1 MDPVIHI
8 LLVEDDPAHAELIER
23 AFDGS
28 SGRFRVS
35 VAGNLAAAQSLLRQT
50 VPDLIIA
57 DWRLPDGD
65 GLDLLK
71 GSDGRA
77 EIPVVLM
84 TSHGNERVA
93 VEAIQSGV
101 LDYVV
106 KSVESLSDM
115 PHTADRALREWIH
128 RRERARMQEALQASE
143 RKYRFLAD
151 HVVDV
156 IWTMDLQMHLT
167 FMSPSAE
174 TMYGWTLEEWATL
187 QPQDYLTPQSLAIA
201 QKTLADHLAMQGR
214 PEDEEVTL
222 EMEQYRKDG
231 TTFWTEV
238 KARLLRGERGTPAS
252 IIGSTRDITGRKRV
266 EQALVQEKA
275 FSDMVIDSLPGVF
288 YICDEQGL
296 LLRWNDNEK
305 VVTGYSREDLSQMSV
320 LGLFQHDR
328 ELMAAH
334 LREVFETGRASVEAS
349 IVTRSGMSVPF
360 YLTGFRMVS
369 DDKRYLVGVGI
380 DISERR
386 RLEQQLIHAQK
397 MEAIGVLAG
406 GVAHDFNNILT
417 AIIGYASLMELKM
430 GRNDPLRNNVE
441 QILTSVER
449 ASALTQGLLAFSRK
463 QVVTLEVVN
472 ANDLIYAFHKILARL
487 IGEDIDFKLDL
498 TAEKVT
504 VRLGRGQLEQVLMNL
519 VTNARDAMPNGGKL
533 KISTDQVTFDG
544 DQGEIT
550 GGSYALIEVSDT
562 GTGIEKDE
570 IGHIFEPFYTTKE
583 TGKGTGLGLAIVYG
597 IITKHNGY
605 INVSS
610 EPGQGTTFKI
620 YLPLIP
626 VAAEEE
632 TQKGTKVLPVG
643 RSETILLVED
653 EDSVRRVARVLL
665 EEFGYTVL
673 EAGDGE
679 AGVNVFQENQDRI
692 RLVLCDVIMPKKNG
706 QETYEEIRKMR
717 PDIRMIFMS
726 GYTADIVEQKGLL
739 ESGLDIISKPL
750 NPSELLQSIRK
761 TLDRQ

>member
-1 MDPVIHI
+1 
-8 LLVEDDPAHAELIER
+8 
-23 AFDGS
+23 
-28 SGRFRVS
+28 
-35 VAGNLAAAQSLLRQT
+35 
-50 VPDLIIA
+50 
-57 DWRLPDGD
+57 
-65 GLDLLK
+65 
-71 GSDGRA
+71 
-77 EIPVVLM
+77 
-84 TSHGNERVA
+84 
-93 VEAIQSGV
+93 
-101 LDYVV
+101 
-106 KSVESLSDM
+106 
-115 PHTADRALREWIH
+115 
-128 RRERARMQEALQASE
+128 
-143 RKYRFLAD
+143 
-151 HVVDV
+151 
-156 IWTMDLQMHLT
+156 
-167 FMSPSAE
+167 
-174 TMYGWTLEEWATL
+174 
-187 QPQDYLTPQSLAIA
+187 
-201 QKTLADHLAMQGR
+201 
-214 PEDEEVTL
+214 
-222 EMEQYRKDG
+222 
-231 TTFWTEV
+231 
-238 KARLLRGERGTPAS
+238 
-252 IIGSTRDITGRKRV
+252 
-266 EQALVQEKA
+266 
-275 FSDMVIDSLPGVF
+275 
-288 YICDEQGL
+288 
-296 LLRWNDNEK
+296 
-305 VVTGYSREDLSQMSV
+305 
-320 LGLFQHDR
+320 
-328 ELMAAH
+328 
-334 LREVFETGRASVEAS
+334 
-349 IVTRSGMSVPF
+349 
-360 YLTGFRMVS
+360 
-369 DDKRYLVGVGI
+369 
-380 DISERR
+380 
-386 RLEQQLIHAQK
+386 
-397 MEAIGVLAG
+397 
-406 GVAHDFNNILT
+406 
-417 AIIGYASLMELKM
+417 
-430 GRNDPLRNNVE
+430 
-441 QILTSVER
+441 
-449 ASALTQGLLAFSRK
+449 
-463 QVVTLEVVN
+463 
-472 ANDLIYAFHKILARL
+472 
-487 IGEDIDFKLDL
+487 
-498 TAEKVT
+498 
-504 VRLGRGQLEQVLMNL
+504 
-519 VTNARDAMPNGGKL
+519 MPNGGKL